1 VPAYYYSAW
10 SITSTVAAAVEPTQG
25 TEMALPRFLCTT
37 AAKENDMGRGISI
50 GGLIL
55 LLIILWLIF
64 GR

>member
-1 VPAYYYSAW
+1 
-10 SITSTVAAAVEPTQG
+10 
-25 TEMALPRFLCTT
+25 MALPRFLCTT